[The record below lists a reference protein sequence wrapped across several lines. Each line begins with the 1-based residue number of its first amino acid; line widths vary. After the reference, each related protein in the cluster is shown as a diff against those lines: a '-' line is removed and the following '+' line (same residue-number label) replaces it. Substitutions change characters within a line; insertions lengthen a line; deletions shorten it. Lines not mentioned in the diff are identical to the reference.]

1 MGTRSIASVCRGAP
15 PHLGEGGGGRLCFG
29 DESAHNEVAREAG
42 TTIGVLHG
50 CFPGL
55 LRLFL
60 SWVKCRPS
68 LTSLVVSVDVK
79 QH

>member
-1 MGTRSIASVCRGAP
+1 MGTRSIASVW
-15 PHLGEGGGGRLCFG
+15 GGGGGGDMLCFGMGGRLCFG

-55 LRLFL
+55 LCLFL

-68 LTSLVVSVDVK
+68 LTSLVVLWT
-79 QH
+79 